1 MRAEQ
6 ASQKATLAIDVMGG
20 DHGVSVMVAGALMAL
35 EQDASLALTLVGDAD
50 LIEQELAQHA
60 RTPLERVTVI
70 GTHAVLAATASPRAM
85 LRQGQGTSIWQ
96 ALLEVAEGRAAAC
109 VSADN
114 TAALML
120 LGRKLLGP
128 LQGIRRPALMSQIPT
143 ARGMTGLLDLGANL
157 EVSAE
162 QLFQF
167 ALMGSVVQARTPQHR
182 PLIGLLNV
190 GHEETKGHS
199 VVREAHDRLRRSSLN
214 YHGYIEGH
222 DLFAGRV
229 DVAVCDG
236 FAGNLILKASEGLA
250 SMLADTLRAGLQQS
264 WRARLGGLLAR
275 PSLRRALAP
284 LNPDKHNGAPLLG
297 LKGVVV
303 KSHGRSGVLATANA
317 VLEAGREVKKN
328 IPERISEMLVAHP
341 AEDQA

>member
-1 MRAEQ
+1 MQ
-6 ASQKATLAIDVMGG
+6 TGQTATLAVDVMGG
-20 DHGVSVMVAGALMAL
+20 DHGAPVMVAGALMAL
-35 EQDASLALTLVGDAD
+35 EQDASLELALVGDAD
-50 LIEQELAQHA
+50 VIHQELAPH
-60 RTPLERVTVI
+60 TPASIRRVTVV
-70 GTHAVLAATASPRAM
+70 GTESVLEATASPRAM
-85 LRQGQGTSIWQ
+85 LRQGPGTSLWQ

-120 LGRKLLGP
+120 LGRKILGP
-128 LQGIRRPALMSQIPT
+128 LSGIRRPALMSQIPM

-157 EVSAE
+157 EVTAE

-167 ALMGSVVQARTPQHR
+167 ALMGSVVQASSHGSQ

-190 GHEETKGHS
+190 GHEQSKGHS
-199 VVREAHDRLRRSSLN
+199 VVREAHDLLEQSPLN

-250 SMLADTLRAGLQQS
+250 SMLLGTLRSSLQQG
-264 WRARLGGLLAR
+264 WRARLGSLLAG

-297 LKGVVV
+297 LNGVVV

-328 IPERISEMLVAHP
+328 IPERISEVLLAHP
-341 AEDQA
+341 AED